1 MVIMGAGERT
11 SISGFPNPT
20 RRFRYRVPKALLGWW
35 GELHPGSTLQLQL
48 PFVIKRPA
56 DSGVGNGRQRLRR
69 NANAFSRPARATRL
83 RKCKADRTGHSL
95 TTAPL

>member
-48 PFVIKRPA
+48 PFVIERPA
-56 DSGVGNGRQRLRR
+56 DSGVGAGTGGKGYDETLTKGKIRSLDRR
-69 NANAFSRPARATRL
+69 IF
-83 RKCKADRTGHSL
+83 KAGSGDT
-95 TTAPL
+95 PEKV